1 MFPKAMQ
8 LSPKFCLAI
17 ANHHNTNGGMIPN
30 VSVPKCMDALD
41 KHNGSAE
48 EVNGIF

>member
-1 MFPKAMQ
+1 MFPKAMM

-17 ANHHNTNGGMIPN
+17 ANNHHTNGQILN
-30 VSVPKCMDALD
+30 VSVPKCMEALE

-48 EVNGIF
+48 DLQGVF